1 MGAQKQVV
9 HFQAKKGFSKA
20 QSNEQQRRWTEKAW
34 KKANENGRIDRTRTA
49 LNFQVVRGGRV
60 QAVD

>member
-20 QSNEQQRRWTEKAW
+20 QSNEQQRKWTEKAW
-34 KKANENGRIDRTRTA
+34 KKANENGRIDRTRTR
-49 LNFQVVRGGRV
+49 LNFEVVRGG
-60 QAVD
+60 